1 MDDRTR
7 IAELEQQLAMLQARV
22 EHIQRTDATPFLASV
37 LAAVPAFI
45 TRLDADLCIKYMNR
59 VSPGVSKADL
69 IGAQLL
75 DFVAPEYVE
84 TARSCIEGV
93 METGRP
99 DSYRADGIPMNGRVG
114 HYDVQVTPVSEPDGS
129 LGALLITTDI
139 TDSRLGA
146 EELAHSRQRLQV
158 VVGATRMGLWSLD
171 MKTRAMRWDARTFEI
186 FGVTTT
192 PEWADYVTDAVHP
205 DDQARIRREQEGWL
219 QKSRF
224 VSTPHRIVRPN
235 GDVRWVQMTASNH
248 FDEEG
253 TLARVVGGHLDV
265 TEQRGLEDEL
275 RETQRREAVGALAGG
290 VAHRFNNLLT
300 AIIPSLEFLRD
311 VVDAEHVPVV
321 DDATHAGHRAAKLV
335 RSLAAYAGTRRPT
348 GGESH
353 AVGPIVERAVDVFR
367 RDLHEGV
374 EVTVAIEDDVPPIGC
389 DPGAI
394 GLVVSN
400 VLANTRQVLPS
411 VPGPTL
417 IRVEVRCLDGEVCIT
432 VEDDGRGYSEEEQR
446 SIFQPFFAAR
456 RGRGEGG
463 LGLATADAI
472 VHEHRGTIEVES
484 AEGRG
489 TTMTIRLPVADAMAH
504 DERPR
509 TPVEASH
516 ADREHLRVLLVD
528 DEELVRKVVLR
539 TLRDAGHK
547 VFAVDNDE
555 DAKYVLTQ
563 HPDVDLLLLDQST
576 PTGTHSS
583 FVAEV
588 RERCPAARI
597 LYFTGHDVS
606 REMAAEVDG
615 VVQKPISRSSLLE
628 AVTRAIDMP
637 PVLADSAE

>member
-1 MDDRTR
+1 VDEGER

-22 EHIQRTDATPFLASV
+22 EHLQRTDATPFLASV
-37 LAAVPAFI
+37 LAAVPAFV
-45 TRLDADLCIKYMNR
+45 TRLDADLRIRYTSR
-59 VSPGVSKADL
+59 SSPGLSKADV
-69 IGAQLL
+69 IGLQLL
-75 DFVAPEYVE
+75 DLVAPEYVE

-93 METGRP
+93 MQTGRP
-99 DSYRADGIPMNGRVG
+99 DTYRADSIPVDGRVG
-114 HYDVQVTPVSEPDGS
+114 HYDVQVTPVSEADGS
-129 LGALLITTDI
+129 LGVLLITEDI

-146 EELAHSRQRLQV
+146 QELAHSRQRLQV

-171 MKTRAMRWDARTFEI
+171 MKTRAMRWDARMFEI

-192 PEWADYVTDAVHP
+192 PEWADYVGDAVHP
-205 DDQARIRREQEGWL
+205 DDQARIRREQEEWM

-253 TLARVVGGHLDV
+253 ALVRVVGGHLDV

-300 AIIPSLEFLRD
+300 AIIPSLEFLRE
-311 VVDAEHVPVV
+311 VVDAQHIPVV
-321 DDATHAGHRAAKLV
+321 DDATHAGRRAAKLV

-348 GGESH
+348 GGQSH
-353 AVGPIVERAVDVFR
+353 AVGPIVEAAVDVFR
-367 RDLHEGV
+367 RDLGEGI
-374 EVTVAIEDDVPPIGC
+374 EVTVAIEDDLPPIGC
-389 DPGAI
+389 DPGAM

-400 VLANTRQVLPS
+400 LLASARHVLPS

-417 IRVEVRCLDGEVCIT
+417 IRVEVRGLDGEVRIT
-432 VEDDGRGYSEEEQR
+432 VEDNGQGYSEEEQR
-446 SIFQPFFAAR
+446 SIFQPFFTAP

-484 AEGRG
+484 TEGQG
-489 TTMTIRLPVADAMAH
+489 TTMTVRLPARTASMDE
-504 DERPR
+504 ERPR
-509 TPVEASH
+509 TPVEESH

-563 HPDVDLLLLDQST
+563 HPDVDLMLLDQST
-576 PTGTHSS
+576 PTGTQGCL
-583 FVAEV
+583 VAEV
-588 RERCPAARI
+588 RERCPTARI
-597 LYFTGHDVS
+597 LYFTGHEVS
-606 REMAAEVDG
+606 REMAAKVDG
-615 VVQKPISRSSLLE
+615 VVHKPISRSSLLE

-637 PVLADSAE
+637 PALADSAE